1 MLRKKKLR
9 SKFND
14 EKENLRE
21 NYFYLLKIWNRIK
34 QKLNN

>member
-21 NYFYLLKIWNRIK
+21 NYFYLLKIWNRKKTEIK
-34 QKLNN
+34 